1 MCFPLS
7 EINVYRISRKD
18 VRQTI
23 QILGQREVL
32 DLAGRVLGMIKNILA
47 YAADEE
53 LIAVNPAHD
62 LQAHK
67 IVGKKK
73 VENYSRID
81 AREIPLLVRR
91 INDYE
96 GRAVTRYA
104 LKILMLTFVRT
115 SELLFARWEEF
126 DFEEN
131 LAYSKRTY
139 EIG

>member
-1 MCFPLS
+1 MDEWFKSHAWKASDFTKRCSSNDSDTRAKRGP
-7 EINVYRISRKD
+7 I
-18 VRQTI
+18 
-23 QILGQREVL
+23 

-53 LIAVNPAHD
+53 LISVNPAHD

-115 SELLFARWEEF
+115 SELLFARWDEF

-131 LAYSKRTY
+131 SGVFQKSV
-139 EIG
+139 